1 MKNVKIDQ
9 DLLDTTDLSQDLSD
23 LSQDLSD
30 HLITKEDLTIME
42 IHLAITKDLNTILN
56 SNNNSNKNNK
66 VGLCPLTFSNKAPP
80 ITTLTICL
88 LCILI
93 LDFKVEMILNNNNSL
108 EEKENAILTN
118 LEENLVQVVQMKE
131 NVSSKNSKNI

>member
-23 LSQDLSD
+23 HSKVISD

-42 IHLAITKDLNTILN
+42 IHLVITKDLNTILN
-56 SNNNSNKNNK
+56 SNNNSNKNK